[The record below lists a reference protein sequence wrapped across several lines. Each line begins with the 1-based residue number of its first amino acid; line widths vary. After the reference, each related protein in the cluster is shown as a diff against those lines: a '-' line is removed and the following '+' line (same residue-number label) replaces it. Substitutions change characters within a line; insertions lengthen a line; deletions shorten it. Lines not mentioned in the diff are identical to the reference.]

1 MIWPKS
7 YSNKKEIINNKLQK
21 RLNSSTIAELRIHT
35 FVEHSEYVPNYGF
48 YLDWL
53 RPGRVRPVSSYCRHR
68 TRHRIQRPP
77 SGLGRGGGRATARV
91 DGSCCRWQCS
101 LLLTPSWCAWWL
113 RVPPGRTN
121 CHHTL
126 SLVSKGWRG
135 FTFVFS
141 NIKSSIQHSPNDR
154 KYVLYLIANKQH
166 SYKRLNVFIGDCST
180 NLPE

>member
-1 MIWPKS
+1 MIWPKKS

-35 FVEHSEYVPNYGF
+35 FVDHSEYVPNYGF

-53 RPGRVRPVSSYCRHR
+53 RPGRVRPVSGYCRHR

-77 SGLGRGGGRATARV
+77 SGRGRGGGRATARV

-101 LLLTPSWCAWWL
+101 LLLTPSWCACA
-113 RVPPGRTN
+113 PGPDKLSP
-121 CHHTL
+121 HPL

-135 FTFVFS
+135 FTFVFN
-141 NIKSSIQHSPNDR
+141 NIKSSIQHSTNDR
-154 KYVLYLIANKQH
+154 KYVLNLIASKQH
-166 SYKRLNVFIGDCST
+166 SYKRLNV
-180 NLPE
+180 